1 MLKWLI
7 THVILFSAAAVLAVV
22 FVSAFDAY
30 YQDLE
35 ARRRA
40 KWARRHSQANHPS
53 SSGPRYE

>member
-1 MLKWLI
+1 MLKWMI
-7 THVILFSAAAVLAVV
+7 AHVILFSAAAVLAVV

-40 KWARRHSQANHPS
+40 KWARRHSRANHPS